1 MIHLF
6 PNFCHTLLSWKA
18 SRPLIRILPQLD
30 LGDGQ
35 RVILGRENRFHED
48 PVRQVQIPSSL
59 LNFCLA
65 NLANL
70 VRRFHGKL
78 STVANLRQM
87 RGFVSL
93 VGSVG
98 VGSLVAQ
105 I

>member
-1 MIHLF
+1 MILLF

-35 RVILGRENRFHED
+35 RVIIGRENRFHED

-59 LNFCLA
+59 LNFC
-65 NLANL
+65 LANL